1 MGSAYTKRHTE
12 ESTRDAIALVD
23 SSGRTVTAVAREP
36 GVSFR
41 IARYRRDEDF
51 TDDRWDVTHLGERTL
66 AEVFHIT
73 HPDHLGDTYRVTE
86 EQAAK
91 LAPLTGLTFDLET
104 YEYYL
109 EPTAD

>member
-1 MGSAYTKRHTE
+1 MIY
-12 ESTRDAIALVD
+12 
-23 SSGRTVTAVAREP
+23 
-36 GVSFR
+36 R
-41 IARYRRDEDF
+41 IAQYHKDEDF

-91 LAPLTGLTFDLET
+91 LAPLTGLTFDLHT